1 MKDLDGK
8 TAFITG
14 AASGIGFGIAEALFD
29 VGMNIV
35 LTDIEEEALQKAH
48 ATLSAGSN
56 RVHAIRLDV
65 TDRNA
70 LAAAA
75 DETER
80 TFGPVHVVCNN
91 AGVSNRGP
99 LDQISY
105 DDWDWVLGVN
115 LGGVVN
121 GVQTFLPRLKA
132 NHEKTGDGGHIVNTA
147 SIAGLL
153 ATAGNGVYAT
163 SKHAVVGLSTAL
175 RQELEAV
182 GIGVSV
188 LCPGTVDTQINHSAR
203 NRQAE
208 YGEGGTDLSDEQLA
222 LLDESMAHGTAPR
235 EIGEYVLK
243 AIRDDDFF
251 ILPHRE
257 FVETYR
263 QRTDDI
269 LASFSDK
276 PPTERQIESMRL
288 RARAFGDFWD
298 LDGPSTEEI

>member
-14 AASGIGFGIAEALFD
+14 AASGIGYGIAETLFEA
-29 VGMNIV
+29 GMNIV

-48 ATLSAGSN
+48 TTLAAGSN
-56 RVHAIRLDV
+56 RVHAIQLDV
-65 TDRNA
+65 TDRAA
-70 LAAAA
+70 LAGAA
-75 DETER
+75 DEAER

-99 LDQISY
+99 MEQASY

-132 NHEKTGDGGHIVNTA
+132 NHEKSGEGGHIVNTA

-153 ATAGNGVYAT
+153 STAGNGVYAA

-208 YGEGGTDLSDEQLA
+208 YGEGGTDLSDAQLA
-222 LLDESMAHGTAPR
+222 LLDDSMAHGTAPR
-235 EIGEYVLK
+235 LIGDHVLK
-243 AIRDDDFF
+243 AIQEDAFF

-257 FVETYR
+257 FIETFR

-269 LASFSDK
+269 IASFSDEL
-276 PPTERQIESMRL
+276 PTERQIESMRL
-288 RARAFGDFWD
+288 RAQAFGDFWD
-298 LDGPSTEEI
+298 VDGPATEEI